1 MAFNISPL
9 SSISLEWSSWN
20 VRVRVLQS
28 VIVYEVHD
36 STPNT
41 VLIVL
46 FVDAQ
51 VNIAEAMQLRIRM
64 DELGFCDSFPRVVG
78 SGRRT
83 SVEDYFMCN
92 YPHIMLS
99 QLSSVN
105 EIIQI
110 RSGTR
115 NPHTLR
121 GKDICD
127 EDSYGDIRRNLI
139 PQFESVSKAC
149 NAPETDAEKEESS
162 SDCAF
167 NAGCSIPINT
177 CDPHHVLYNF
187 LPTP

>member
-20 VRVRVLQS
+20 VRVRVLQY
-28 VIVYEVHD
+28 VVVYEVHD

-41 VLIVL
+41 VLNVL

-51 VNIAEAMQLRIRM
+51 VKFLRM
-64 DELGFCDSFPRVVG
+64 DEFGFCDSFPRVVG

-83 SVEDYFMCN
+83 SVEDHFMCN

-99 QLSSVN
+99 QLSSVT
-105 EIIQI
+105 E
-110 RSGTR
+110 
-115 NPHTLR
+115 
-121 GKDICD
+121 
-127 EDSYGDIRRNLI
+127 
-139 PQFESVSKAC
+139 FESVSKAC

-167 NAGCSIPINT
+167 NAGCSVPINT